1 MKRTNGYT
9 LIFVI
14 GVIAL
19 LAGLAAMLAGPS
31 VQQQRRVDLHYR
43 KIQAEYLSLAG
54 IERAK
59 EWRSQGVVTNAL
71 YLLANGTVDVR
82 MEPDDAK
89 QVHVI
94 SVGRI
99 RAEWRK
105 DLIEARN
112 EVTIQLP

>member
-1 MKRTNGYT
+1 MKRTAGYT

-31 VQQQRRVDLHYR
+31 IAQQRRVDLHYR
-43 KIQAEYLSLAG
+43 KLQVEYMSLAG
-54 IERAK
+54 IERAHVWAA
-59 EWRSQGVVTNAL
+59 EGIVTNAL
-71 YLLANGTVDVR
+71 YLLANGTVDVK
-82 MEPDDAK
+82 MEPIEGK
-89 QVHVI
+89 QVRVT

>member
-82 MEPDDAK
+82 MEHELLGPGVEDSGEPDLGPE
-89 QVHVI
+89 I
-94 SVGRI
+94 LGIGRDF
-99 RAEWRK
+99 RER
-105 DLIEARN
+105 LCN
-112 EVTIQLP
+112 G

>member
-1 MKRTNGYT
+1 MKRNDGYT

-43 KIQAEYLSLAG
+43 KVQAEYLSLAG

-59 EWRSQGVVTNAL
+59 EWGTRGVLTNAL
-71 YLLANGTVDVR
+71 YLLANGTVDVK
-82 MEPDDAK
+82 MEQGDGK

-94 SVGRI
+94 SMGRI

-112 EVTIQLP
+112 EATIQLP